1 MQGLSACFQCTVTEC
16 SGRCGRTRDLKISQY
31 CFGATKHDF
40 QCCFNACAMFS
51 KDNCQELKIRV
62 DSSGKELLWF
72 WQRIFFYFFYHHK
85 NKLLTDVAF
94 IREIN
99 WLYMG
104 VTFTTINHC
113 SNTSVHTFYS
123 KRVSKTPSWF
133 LFLNSRYFKILSVCT
148 LWFILSQS
156 FSFH

>member
-1 MQGLSACFQCTVTEC
+1 MQRLSACFQCTVTEC
-16 SGRCGRTRDLKISQY
+16 SGLSGRTRDLKISQY
-31 CFGATKHDF
+31 CFGATKQDF

-51 KDNCQELKIRV
+51 KENCQELKTGV
-62 DSSGKELLWF
+62 DSSGKELWF
-72 WQRIFFYFFYHHK
+72 WQRIFSYFFYPHK
-85 NKLLTDVAF
+85 IKFLPDVAF

-113 SNTSVHTFYS
+113 SNTSVLTFYS
-123 KRVSKTPSWF
+123 KRVSKTSSWI
-133 LFLNSRYFKILSVCT
+133 LFVNSRHFKILSVCT
-148 LWFILSQS
+148 LWFILSHS